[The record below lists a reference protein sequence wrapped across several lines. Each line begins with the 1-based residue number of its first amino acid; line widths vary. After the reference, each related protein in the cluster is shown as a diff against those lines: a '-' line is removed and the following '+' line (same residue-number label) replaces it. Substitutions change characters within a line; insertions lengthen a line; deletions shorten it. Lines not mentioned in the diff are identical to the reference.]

1 MKHLPVLA
9 CMCLLL
15 VPLAHA
21 DWDPAEDARE
31 RAAAQ
36 AARQARAKAD
46 AERAAH
52 RAEAEKKAAA
62 PYRQQMGAR
71 ANGLSDREVIAQYPR
86 WAQEKSNATMAAHKP
101 QIAEAL
107 ARLSPE
113 QRAMIE
119 KQSGQSLDALTQ
131 GMSQSESPPP
141 KAKK

>member
-9 CMCLLL
+9 CICLLL
-15 VPLAHA
+15 VPVAHA
-21 DWDPAEDARE
+21 DWDPAEDARA

-46 AERAAH
+46 AEKAAH
-52 RAEAEKKAAA
+52 RAAAEKKVAAG
-62 PYRQQMGAR
+62 YRQQMGAR
-71 ANGLSDREVIAQYPR
+71 ANGLSDSEVIAQYPR

-107 ARLSPE
+107 ARLTPE

-119 KQSGQSLDALTQ
+119 KQSGQSIDALTE
-131 GMSQSESPPP
+131 GMSQTNGQPP

>member
-9 CMCLLL
+9 CICLLL
-15 VPLAHA
+15 VPVAHA

-46 AERAAH
+46 VERAAH

-101 QIAEAL
+101 QIADAM
-107 ARLSPE
+107 ARLTPE

-119 KQSGQSLDALTQ
+119 KQSGQSIDAMMQ
-131 GMSQSESPPP
+131 NMSQTGAQPPT
-141 KAKK
+141 KKK